1 MKWILTS
8 SDKLLFRFL
17 RGVSGVSAIEYGI
30 LVLGV
35 ALTAAIAMHGLGGS
49 LTDTWDEISDAVH
62 DATHSGSGGPGDGIP
77 PDFIG
82 DDDIGFEAPSVGTS
96 SSGHSTGKKGF
107 PLWLWVLLWVLG
119 LTGLAACLPLL
130 YYIRRRH
137 KEDRTQQENQIALK

>member
-8 SDKLLFRFL
+8 SDRLLFRFL
-17 RGVSGVSAIEYGI
+17 RGDSAVSSIEYGI
-30 LVLGV
+30 LFVGV
-35 ALTAAIAMHGLGGS
+35 ALTAAIALYGLGGS
-49 LTDTWDEISDAVH
+49 LTDKIDEISDVVH
-62 DATHSGSGGPGDGIP
+62 DATQSGSGGTGDGIP

-107 PLWLWVLLWVLG
+107 PLWLWVLLG
-119 LTGLAACLPLL
+119 LIGLAACLPLL